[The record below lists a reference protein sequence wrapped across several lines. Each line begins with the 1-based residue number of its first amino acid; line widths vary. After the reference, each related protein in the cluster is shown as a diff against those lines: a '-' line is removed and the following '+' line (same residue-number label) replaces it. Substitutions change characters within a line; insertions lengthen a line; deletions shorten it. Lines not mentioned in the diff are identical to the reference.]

1 MKKQTASQLL
11 KLMKIR
17 TLLEKTKHQAVK
29 RRQEEKVSEGS
40 SLRKQ
45 AFDAAADDRNDN
57 CPSTLKY
64 GAAYSSNLLREAKA
78 KHHEAAAMEE
88 TVAANQNHVHTAL
101 KCEIA
106 AEGLFQSSLIEE
118 RKTRLEADEAL
129 REQNLTTRKLR

>member
-17 TLLEKTKHQAVK
+17 TLLEKTKHQAVQ
-29 RRQEEKVSEGS
+29 RSQEEKINEGS

-45 AFDAAADDRNDN
+45 AFESAAAGDDI
-57 CPSTLKY
+57 CPSALKH
-64 GAAYSSNLLREAKA
+64 GAAYSSRLLRQAKTRR
-78 KHHEAAAMEE
+78 HEAAAMEE
-88 TVAANQNHVHTAL
+88 TVAANHNHVRTAL
-101 KCEIA
+101 RCEIA

-129 REQNLTTRKLR
+129 RSQNLTPRKLR